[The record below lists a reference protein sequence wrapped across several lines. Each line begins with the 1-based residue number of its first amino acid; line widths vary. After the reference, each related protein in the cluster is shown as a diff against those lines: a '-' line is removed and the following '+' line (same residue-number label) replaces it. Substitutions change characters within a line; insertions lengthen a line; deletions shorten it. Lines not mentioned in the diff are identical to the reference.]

1 MLVILT
7 EEQIIGCERVCQ
19 GCVLADRTG
28 SPRWSHGKLSCGRS
42 VGKSK
47 ENQLDLYQCQ
57 MGFRLAKID

>member
-19 GCVLADRTG
+19 GCVLADRSG
-28 SPRWSHGKLSCGRS
+28 SPRWSQGKLSCGRS